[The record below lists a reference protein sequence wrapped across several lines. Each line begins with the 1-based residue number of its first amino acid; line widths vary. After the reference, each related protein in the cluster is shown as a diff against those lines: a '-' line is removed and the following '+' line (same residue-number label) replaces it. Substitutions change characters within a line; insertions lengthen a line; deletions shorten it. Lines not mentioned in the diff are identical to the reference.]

1 MVVSSLEWP
10 TGHIAYWL
18 FLLINVNDTKR
29 VSESSLVSFPALEGT
44 WRAMNSTLTAVLSVG
59 NTEHM
64 CWMSHCQGSP
74 SLMGDPSLRVR
85 NSQSPR
91 DWLPH
96 ACDERRDD
104 QSRSCTST
112 CRARRAR
119 VPPASLDLEDMRLRY
134 DAYHGSTRLPPGS
147 TITGEPIQH
156 EQAVQGGTRL
166 RRMEMRLKEKS
177 NFQQHEQ
184 GLAELRSNR
193 ITHMTPRLPGVV
205 RQAQAPIKK
214 AVLGDEDS
222 GEEDDE
228 EEENEQSPQYFQGFE
243 DEDEE
248 REGVGPGP
256 EPPQIVPSLYELEP
270 EETPR
275 YWQELSGDGKR
286 NENKTIKM
294 RQLKARAKAGD
305 KEALRELQEMVM
317 ASLMTELDSE
327 PEEAPRTSRSEAS
340 RRAVYTEYSPPPR
353 SGAR

>member
-1 MVVSSLEWP
+1 
-10 TGHIAYWL
+10 
-18 FLLINVNDTKR
+18 
-29 VSESSLVSFPALEGT
+29 
-44 WRAMNSTLTAVLSVG
+44 
-59 NTEHM
+59 
-64 CWMSHCQGSP
+64 
-74 SLMGDPSLRVR
+74 
-85 NSQSPR
+85 
-91 DWLPH
+91 
-96 ACDERRDD
+96 
-104 QSRSCTST
+104 
-112 CRARRAR
+112 
-119 VPPASLDLEDMRLRY
+119 
-134 DAYHGSTRLPPGS
+134 
-147 TITGEPIQH
+147 
-156 EQAVQGGTRL
+156 
-166 RRMEMRLKEKS
+166 MRLKEKS